1 MLVDLLIVAVT
12 ISLLTLL
19 TAGKHKWLSQLKE
32 NSLPSGLLLTILKL
46 LIFISRLDS
55 PDSGI
60 SDFYMLLLSVLVKF
74 RPLLIGLLFR
84 IIFGIVEA
92 VLNKDKSEGDD
103 KSDTK
108 DKSRKF
114 DFSLLSRREI
124 EVARLA
130 AKGYTNAQIAE
141 CLYISA
147 ETVKSHMNS
156 ILEKLHISSRKE
168 LMEN

>member
-1 MLVDLLIVAVT
+1 MGAKFDIDM
-12 ISLLTLL
+12 
-19 TAGKHKWLSQLKE
+19 
-32 NSLPSGLLLTILKL
+32 LLTIDDTGMPVPPNTRQ
-46 LIFISRLDS
+46 LIDRDIREL
-55 PDSGI
+55 
-60 SDFYMLLLSVLVKF
+60 YT
-74 RPLLIGLLFR
+74 R
-84 IIFGIVEA
+84 
-92 VLNKDKSEGDD
+92 DK
-103 KSDTK
+103 TK

-156 ILEKLHISSRKE
+156 IFEKLNISSRKE